1 MSYDLKSLLR
11 VFTLAFLLLLI
22 SILSSQSIRADE
34 KPSYQAVTANPDIR
48 SNELVL
54 RLMPLTQDELEV
66 ESDAWMQLLKEKIS
80 VLAEKKVA
88 RETADK
94 TDKADKADKAKHE
107 KEMTLLIVESN
118 AVAEKFEAVLT
129 AWKRKGGDEKKIS
142 EYKKYLTVVHLE
154 GVKATET
161 VSLLKAM
168 KAWIFSLK
176 GGGRF
181 AINVFVLIIAWLVLL
196 GIAKFVAHR
205 VRKTTAKVRGMSR
218 LLADFLVK
226 FARFAIIVLGV
237 LIILSM
243 FDIDMRPLFALV
255 GGGSF
260 IIAFAAQSTLSN
272 FAAGLMIMIYTPFD
286 VGDVVIL
293 AGITGKVKE
302 MSLVSTTIVTADNQ
316 HIIIPNS
323 NAWGSVITNIN
334 RSDTRRVDLVFGT
347 SYEDDMDKA
356 QRLIEEVVNNHPLV
370 LKDPEPVIRLHEL
383 ADSSVNYICRPWA
396 KTSDYWSVYW
406 DITRQVKERFDD
418 EGISIPYPKL
428 DVHLETQPSSEQV

>member
-34 KPSYQAVTANPDIR
+34 KSSYQAVTANPDIR

-94 TDKADKADKAKHE
+94 ADKAKHE
-107 KEMTLLIVESN
+107 KEMTLLIVEAN
-118 AVAEKFEAVLT
+118 AVVEKFEAVLT

-154 GVKATET
+154 GVKVTDTAT
-161 VSLLKAM
+161 LLKGM
-168 KAWIFSLK
+168 KNWIFSLG

-181 AINVFVLIIAWLVLL
+181 AIKVFVLIIAWLILL
-196 GIAKFVAHR
+196 GIAKFVAER
-205 VRKTTAKVRGMSR
+205 VKQATAKVRGMSR

-226 FARFAIIVLGV
+226 FVRIAIIVLGA
-237 LIILSM
+237 LIILSK
-243 FDIDMRPLFALV
+243 FDIDMRPLFAVV

-286 VGDVVIL
+286 VGDVVIM
-293 AGITGKVKE
+293 AGVTGKVKE

-323 NAWGSVITNIN
+323 NAWGSIITNIN
-334 RSDTRRVDLVFGT
+334 RSNTRRVDLIFGT

-370 LKDPEPVIRLHEL
+370 LNDPEPVIRLHEL
-383 ADSSVNYICRPWA
+383 ADSSVNYICRPWT